1 MTVITPLTP
10 VEEAV
15 YHLEQHTESWNI
27 QIELAADER
36 LDADRLRDAAE
47 AAGEHHPMA
56 RARLERHGGLD
67 SELRWRIPDGVED
80 LRFAASAAD
89 DAEELRALRAAFY
102 DDGYVLT
109 EDLPYRV
116 HLVDGPDRDR
126 VMLSV
131 CHVPCD
137 GIGALRL
144 ATSITAAYRGDPL
157 PEDPVDLAT
166 ARRALDDARPDSA
179 GGHLRQLVNAADH
192 LRNTVDDPDRIA
204 GTAGADADGDWGFAH
219 AALAVPD
226 DLDVG
231 RRPDDVSVNDV
242 LLAGFH
248 RAIARWN
255 DDHGAPADK
264 LSLMMPVNLRPPDW
278 FYDVVGNYALF
289 DRVATTA
296 GDRGDAAATLAAV
309 ARQTRAIKEQDSA
322 VGLLASMDL
331 IPAATPVDLRGRL
344 TDFLR
349 GPGEGLMDTAVL
361 SNLGRVPEPSPSF
374 GGDGPADLW
383 FSPPCRGPTAVGLGV
398 ATVGDTLSLSL
409 RYTTGHLDH
418 GAAERLLAL
427 TVEEAERTVAAG
439 DG

>member
-15 YHLEQHTESWNI
+15 YHLEQHTESWNV

-47 AAGEHHPMA
+47 AAGAHHPMA

-80 LRFAASAAD
+80 LRFSSSAAD
-89 DAEELRALRAAFY
+89 DAEELRALRATFY
-102 DDGYVLT
+102 DDGFAPT

-116 HLVDGPDRDR
+116 RHVEGPDRDR

-144 ATSITAAYRGDPL
+144 ATTLTSAYRGDPL

-166 ARRALDDARPDSA
+166 ARRALDDARPD
-179 GGHLRQLVNAADH
+179 GVGDRLRQLVTAADH

-204 GTAGADADGDWGFAH
+204 GTGGEDAAGDWGFVH
-219 AALAVPD
+219 ATRGVPD
-226 DLDVG
+226 ELDVG
-231 RRPDDVSVNDV
+231 ARPGGVSVNDV

-255 DDHGAPADK
+255 EDRGAPADK
-264 LSLMMPVNLRPPDW
+264 ISLMMPVNLRPRDW
-278 FYDVVGNYALF
+278 FYAVVGIYALF

-296 GDRGDAAATLAAV
+296 ADRGTGAAMLDAV
-309 ARQTRAIKEQDSA
+309 ADQTRAIKREDRA
-322 VGLLASMDL
+322 VSLLESMHL
-331 IPAATPVDLRGRL
+331 IPSATPVDLRGRL

-361 SNLGRVPEPSPSF
+361 SNLGRAPEPLPAF
-374 GGDGPADLW
+374 AGDAPDGLW
-383 FSPPCRGPTAVGLGV
+383 FSPPCRGPTAVGLGAV
-398 ATVGDTLSLSL
+398 TADDALSLSL
-409 RYTTGHLDH
+409 RYRTSHLDH
-418 GAAERLLAL
+418 AGAERLLAS
-427 TVEEAERTVAAG
+427 TVDEVRALLDG
-439 DG
+439 D